1 MQNNRIYINL
11 TGWVIAIGIFYSLM
25 AISSVGL
32 THEHDHRIL
41 GSTDCS
47 ACFFSANH
55 FGIELLTV
63 DVTNLDACISTH
75 SSFDFT
81 FISTILDDSVQSRA
95 PPVFS
100 V

>member
-1 MQNNRIYINL
+1 MQSNRIYINPI
-11 TGWVIAIGIFYSLM
+11 GWVIAIGILYSLM
-25 AISSVGL
+25 AISLVGIA
-32 THEHDHRIL
+32 HEHDYTIL

-47 ACFFSANH
+47 ACFFSAH
-55 FGIELLTV
+55 HLGIELAIV
-63 DVTNLDACISTH
+63 DVTNLNACISTH

-81 FISTILDDSVQSRA
+81 FISTILNDSVQSRA